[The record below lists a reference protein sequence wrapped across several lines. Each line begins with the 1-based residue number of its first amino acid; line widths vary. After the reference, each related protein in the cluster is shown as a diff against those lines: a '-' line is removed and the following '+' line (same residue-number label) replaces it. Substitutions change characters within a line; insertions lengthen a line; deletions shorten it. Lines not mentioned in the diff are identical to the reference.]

1 METVSSSSSTV
12 SVAMA
17 ESSTVSTSQHQE
29 QVPVLLNGQRSHPPF
44 EMPDPL
50 DVYKQTVRIIT
61 EHFLFRLPVIP
72 FFLSPPLWSLL
83 SPRLECRKVIQ
94 PQGLEP
100 QSSRIVLFFFFFLF
114 ISIRLFF
121 SFRSSLEWK
130 EEETIS
136 SSRQLRRDVL
146 YMAMMSPCKSVVCG
160 KAGLVHGP
168 ELMEVKQRVTLHFR
182 LDPGHA
188 KNPSQFDNGGVKRD
202 NNNFSKGK
210 KMGGCSCQY
219 PQAANWLFWFSK
231 SASCAKVLFD
241 ERERV

>member
-1 METVSSSSSTV
+1 M
-12 SVAMA
+12 
-17 ESSTVSTSQHQE
+17 
-29 QVPVLLNGQRSHPPF
+29 
-44 EMPDPL
+44 
-50 DVYKQTVRIIT
+50 
-61 EHFLFRLPVIP
+61 
-72 FFLSPPLWSLL
+72 
-83 SPRLECRKVIQ
+83 IQ

-130 EEETIS
+130 EVETIS
-136 SSRQLRRDVL
+136 CSRQLRRDVL

-202 NNNFSKGK
+202 NNNFSQKGK
-210 KMGGCSCQY
+210 KWEGA
-219 PQAANWLFWFSK
+219 AANTHKLLIDS
-231 SASCAKVLFD
+231 FD
-241 ERERV
+241 SLKAPVVRKFCSTREREFSVLVFAEMTSGSAAN

>member
-121 SFRSSLEWK
+121 FLSFVSRMERRRNDFFQPSVKKRRSVYG
-130 EEETIS
+130 
-136 SSRQLRRDVL
+136 DD
-146 YMAMMSPCKSVVCG
+146 
-160 KAGLVHGP
+160 
-168 ELMEVKQRVTLHFR
+168 VTL
-182 LDPGHA
+182 
-188 KNPSQFDNGGVKRD
+188 
-202 NNNFSKGK
+202 
-210 KMGGCSCQY
+210 
-219 PQAANWLFWFSK
+219 
-231 SASCAKVLFD
+231 
-241 ERERV
+241 